1 MTIKT
6 KICGLSTPEAVTA
19 AVNGGACYAG
29 FVFFPPSPRSVAPAQ
44 AASLAQRLTPQV
56 EAVGLF
62 VDPDDDLL
70 GRVLEAVPLDL
81 IQLHGAETPG
91 RVADIH
97 QRTGRP
103 VMKAIK
109 VAKPE
114 DLAQV
119 KDYAA
124 VVDLLLF
131 DAKAPKSMAGAL
143 PGGNALSFDWRILA
157 GRQWPKPWM
166 LAGGLTAD
174 NIAEAIAIS
183 GAKILDISSG
193 VESAPG
199 QKDQQLIRDFL
210 IKVSAL

>member
-91 RVADIH
+91 RVADIR

-210 IKVSAL
+210 IEVSAL

>member
-1 MTIKT
+1 
-6 KICGLSTPEAVTA
+6 
-19 AVNGGACYAG
+19 
-29 FVFFPPSPRSVAPAQ
+29 
-44 AASLAQRLTPQV
+44 
-56 EAVGLF
+56 
-62 VDPDDDLL
+62 
-70 GRVLEAVPLDL
+70 
-81 IQLHGAETPG
+81 
-91 RVADIH
+91 
-97 QRTGRP
+97 
-103 VMKAIK
+103 
-109 VAKPE
+109 
-114 DLAQV
+114 
-119 KDYAA
+119 
-124 VVDLLLF
+124 
-131 DAKAPKSMAGAL
+131 MAGAL